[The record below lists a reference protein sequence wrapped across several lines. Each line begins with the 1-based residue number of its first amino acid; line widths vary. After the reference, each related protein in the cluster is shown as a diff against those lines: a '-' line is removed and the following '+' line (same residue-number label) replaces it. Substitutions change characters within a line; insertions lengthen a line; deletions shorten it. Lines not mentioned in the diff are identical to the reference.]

1 MDEAKRGLAFAIL
14 KSFVAVS
21 NRKREEIL
29 MKIQQHNVNE
39 DERSSYSS
47 SQREQIVQRS
57 SQRVHG
63 TALYLR
69 LSRDD
74 GSDAE
79 SNSIGNQRELLRR
92 YAKEHRLCVFDEF
105 VDDGWSGTNFDRP
118 SFQRM
123 MEEVE
128 AGNVNTILVKDLSR
142 LGRNNAMVAYYT
154 EMVFPDRDIQFIAIN
169 DGIDSARG
177 ENEIMGFKSIINE
190 WYARDISKKVRS
202 SMRSMA
208 MSGKY
213 VGSNPPYGY
222 KLDPNDRHHLVI
234 DEAVAHIVRDIFN
247 WAAEGVNY
255 NQIALRLSERKLPTP
270 RAYLAETKGVY
281 QSIVNPVF
289 QTEWNP
295 QTVRSI
301 LRNYEYCGHL
311 VAQKQTTKSFKS
323 QKSVNRP
330 KDEWVTVRDT
340 HEALIKEATF
350 EKVQGYLHTKRR
362 ENTMRVE
369 NIFAGLTKCADCG
382 RALSYN
388 CRDGKSQR
396 FICNYYRKH
405 SRLGVCTPHLIPY
418 DALYWGVELQL
429 KSVKAYIAAHGN
441 DLQAFHDN
449 VLLEGLKVNHQN
461 AQRELEKG
469 RQRMRE
475 LDTIVRQLFEQ
486 SALGKITESRF
497 RKMSAEYEAE
507 QAVLEASLKALQADL
522 SKDMELTRNAGFFM
536 DAMEQYQDGAE
547 LTASLLRELV
557 EKIVVHESEGE
568 RGEERRQKID
578 VYWRFVGLLPDL

>member
-1 MDEAKRGLAFAIL
+1 
-14 KSFVAVS
+14 
-21 NRKREEIL
+21 
-29 MKIQQHNVNE
+29 MKVQQQN
-39 DERSSYSS
+39 S
-47 SQREQIVQRS
+47 
-57 SQRVHG
+57 

-92 YAKEHRLCVFDEF
+92 YAKEHHFRVFDEY

-123 MEEVE
+123 MEDVE
-128 AGNVNTILVKDLSR
+128 AGKVATILVKDLSR

-154 EMVFPDRDIQFIAIN
+154 EMFFPDNDIRFVAVN
-169 DGIDSARG
+169 DSIDSARG

-202 SMRSMA
+202 SMKTMA
-208 MSGKY
+208 QNGKY

-234 DEAVAHIVRDIFN
+234 DEAVAPIVREIFN
-247 WAAEGVNY
+247 WAADGINY
-255 NQIALRLSERKLPTP
+255 NQIAIRLSRRKLPTP
-270 RAYLAETKGVY
+270 RAYAIESKGVY
-281 QSIVNPVF
+281 QSVVNPAF
-289 QTEWNP
+289 YTEWNP

-301 LRNYEYCGHL
+301 LRNQEYCGHL

-323 QKSVNRP
+323 QKQVYRP
-330 KDEWVTVRDT
+330 QEEWVIVRDT
-340 HEALIKEATF
+340 HAPLVKEVTF
-350 EKVQGYLHTKRR
+350 EKVQGIIQTKHR
-362 ENTMRVE
+362 ENTLRVE

-382 RALSYN
+382 RAMTYN

-396 FICNYYRKH
+396 FVCNYYRKH

-418 DALYWGVELQL
+418 DALYQAVELQL
-429 KSVKAYIAAHGN
+429 KATKACIAAN
-441 DLQAFHDN
+441 DYNLQAFHDN
-449 VLLEGLKVNHQN
+449 VLMEGIEVNHQN

-469 RQRMRE
+469 RQRMLE

-497 RKMSAEYEAE
+497 QKMSAEYEAE
-507 QAVLEASLKALQADL
+507 QAALEISLKALHAEL
-522 SKDMELTRNAGFFM
+522 SKDMEMLRNARLFM
-536 DAMEQYQDGAE
+536 EAMEQYREGTE
-547 LTASLLRELV
+547 LTASLLRDLI
-557 EKIVVHESEGE
+557 EKIVIHEAEGE
-568 RGEERRQKID
+568 KGEQRRQKID
-578 VYWRFVGLLPDL
+578 VVWRFVGLLPDV

>member
-1 MDEAKRGLAFAIL
+1 
-14 KSFVAVS
+14 
-21 NRKREEIL
+21 
-29 MKIQQHNVNE
+29 
-39 DERSSYSS
+39 
-47 SQREQIVQRS
+47 
-57 SQRVHG
+57 
-63 TALYLR
+63 LR

-92 YAKEHRLCVFDEF
+92 YAKEHKLCVYDEF

-123 MEEVE
+123 IEDIE
-128 AGNVNTILVKDLSR
+128 AGNVTTILVKDLSR

-154 EMVFPDRDIQFIAIN
+154 EMFFPDNDIRFVAVN
-169 DGIDSARG
+169 DSIDSARG

-202 SMRSMA
+202 SMRTMA
-208 MSGKY
+208 QNGKY

-234 DEAVAHIVRDIFN
+234 DEAAAPVVRDIFN

-255 NQIALRLSERKLPTP
+255 NQIAIRLSQRKLPTP
-270 RAYLAETKGVY
+270 RAYAMETKGIY
-281 QSIVNPVF
+281 QSVVNPVF
-289 QTEWNP
+289 HTEWNP

-301 LRNYEYCGHL
+301 LRNLEYCGHL

-323 QKSVNRP
+323 QKQVYRP
-330 KDEWVTVRDT
+330 QDEWVIVRDT
-340 HEALIKEATF
+340 HDALIKEATF
-350 EKVQGYLHTKRR
+350 EKVQGFIQTKRR
-362 ENTMRVE
+362 ENTLRVD
-369 NIFAGLTKCADCG
+369 NIFGGLTKCADCG
-382 RALSYN
+382 RAMTYN

-418 DALYWGVELQL
+418 DVLYQAIELQL
-429 KSVKAYIAAHGN
+429 KSVKACIAENNN

-449 VLLEGLKVNHQN
+449 RLLEGIEVNHQN

-497 RKMSAEYEAE
+497 HKMSAEYEAE
-507 QAVLEASLKALQADL
+507 QAALEASLKALQADL

-536 DAMEQYQDGAE
+536 EAMEQYQDGAE
-547 LTASLLRELV
+547 LTASLLRDLI
-557 EKIVVHESEGE
+557 EKIVIHEAEGE
-568 RGEERRQKID
+568 KGEERRQKID
-578 VYWRFVGLLPDL
+578 VHWRFVGLLPDA